1 MYASHFG
8 LSEPPFSISPDPRFL
23 YMSHRHKEA
32 MAHLIYG
39 IEEGG
44 GFVVLTGEVGTGK
57 TTLCRCLVQQ
67 LPDQVDV
74 ALILNPQINHIEL
87 LQTLCDELKIEYPQS
102 ASVKVLLD
110 LLNEYLLKTYT
121 EGKRAVLIIDEA
133 QLLTRTV
140 LEQVR
145 ILTNLETTKQK
156 LLQIILVG
164 QPELSVTL
172 NRKDMR
178 QLAQRVTA
186 RYHLQPLNLE
196 DTRVYV
202 NYRLAVVGCRK
213 RIFNNRALRYVYK
226 RSAGVPRL
234 INIICD
240 RALLGAYTRNTNEVS
255 TTILREAAQEVL
267 GQPVSRKY
275 RWWRAP
281 VTG

>member
-1 MYASHFG
+1 
-8 LSEPPFSISPDPRFL
+8 
-23 YMSHRHKEA
+23 
-32 MAHLIYG
+32 
-39 IEEGG
+39 
-44 GFVVLTGEVGTGK
+44 
-57 TTLCRCLVQQ
+57 
-67 LPDQVDV
+67 
-74 ALILNPQINHIEL
+74 
-87 LQTLCDELKIEYPQS
+87 
-102 ASVKVLLD
+102 
-110 LLNEYLLKTYT
+110 
-121 EGKRAVLIIDEA
+121 
-133 QLLTRTV
+133 
-140 LEQVR
+140 
-145 ILTNLETTKQK
+145 
-156 LLQIILVG
+156 
-164 QPELSVTL
+164 
-172 NRKDMR
+172 MR